1 MLLHSNIHKLMAS
14 VTTDLFAD
22 IDRMDAHAF
31 ASHLSE
37 DCRLRFGNA
46 EPVAGRSAIEAA
58 ITGFFAMIKGLSHDI
73 VNQWDVGDTT
83 VIESEVTY
91 TRLDERQVTVP
102 VVTIYRRGEELI
114 DDYRIHRSRTRPY
127 IEEHWSLSVRG
138 SESFSHARARSPAL
152 ATLNYPPTQGTHQR
166 DV

>member
-1 MLLHSNIHKLMAS
+1 MTLKLDETAS
-14 VTTDLFAD
+14 DFEAQTTTADLFAD

-58 ITGFFAMIKGLSHDI
+58 IAGFFGTIKGLSHDI
-73 VNQWDVGDTT
+73 VHQWDVGDTT
-83 VIESEVTY
+83 IIESEVTY

-102 VVTIYRRGEELI
+102 VVTIYRRGDELI
-114 DDYRIHRSRTRPY
+114 DDYRIF
-127 IEEHWSLSVRG
+127 ID
-138 SESFSHARARSPAL
+138 L
-152 ATLNYPPTQGTHQR
+152 APVLA
-166 DV
+166 

>member
-1 MLLHSNIHKLMAS
+1 MRTRLIEPDTSPEPRREVDRILDRPPHARTESNMVS

-46 EPVAGRSAIEAA
+46 DPVAGRSAIEAA
-58 ITGFFAMIKGLSHDI
+58 ISGFFTTIKGLSHDI
-73 VNQWDVGDTT
+73 VSQWDAGDSTM
-83 VIESEVTY
+83 IEAEVTY

-102 VVTIYRRGEELI
+102 VVTIYRRGDALI
-114 DDYRIHRSRTRPY
+114 DDYRIF
-127 IEEHWSLSVRG
+127 ID
-138 SESFSHARARSPAL
+138 L
-152 ATLNYPPTQGTHQR
+152 APVLA
-166 DV
+166 

>member
-22 IDRMDAHAF
+22 IDRMDTHAF

-114 DDYRIHRSRTRPY
+114 DDYRIF
-127 IEEHWSLSVRG
+127 ID
-138 SESFSHARARSPAL
+138 L
-152 ATLNYPPTQGTHQR
+152 APVLT
-166 DV
+166 